1 MIHIVNESAVGGTMI
16 AKGIRGVQSG
26 CDALSVGT
34 LHIDDNEFIR
44 GRAAFWSS
52 ISGRFGARWPD
63 LGSRCGDGYKN
74 FLEELSSI
82 GVEEEIVL
90 WVGTYLDDQL
100 FVLWVSALLYRL
112 GRDSNLYFA
121 FTGTDPI
128 DGSPIVDPLLLSE
141 ASWTM
146 LVESRRLATKSDV
159 LALRKLW
166 IEIASGDPGR
176 LSHAVRSS
184 DSTVLALVGNALPLL
199 EQRFPSLDEGVP
211 RYLVDL
217 LVAIETHGPNF
228 SSVVGHF
235 VHATLKTRDRLSD
248 LVIMAIL
255 DSEANLAEG
264 QALISMNGS
273 VRDIKTC
280 QLSLSAA
287 GKELLQSNGK
297 DFGYPLRASRP
308 RDLLPSQ
315 APNWWYSPVK
325 DGLVFR

>member
-1 MIHIVNESAVGGTMI
+1 
-16 AKGIRGVQSG
+16 
-26 CDALSVGT
+26 
-34 LHIDDNEFIR
+34 
-44 GRAAFWSS
+44 
-52 ISGRFGARWPD
+52 
-63 LGSRCGDGYKN
+63 
-74 FLEELSSI
+74 
-82 GVEEEIVL
+82 
-90 WVGTYLDDQL
+90 
-100 FVLWVSALLYRL
+100 
-112 GRDSNLYFA
+112 
-121 FTGTDPI
+121 
-128 DGSPIVDPLLLSE
+128 
-141 ASWTM
+141 
-146 LVESRRLATKSDV
+146 
-159 LALRKLW
+159 
-166 IEIASGDPGR
+166 
-176 LSHAVRSS
+176 
-184 DSTVLALVGNALPLL
+184 LVGNALPLL